1 MTDVVTKTVDSE
13 KPVSDSVYS
22 KLSLLVIDDHRTML
36 QIIKTLLQQIGFVH
50 IDIAPDGAKGLSL
63 LESKKYDLVISD
75 WNMPVMD
82 GLELLKYVRKSAKP
96 QVKAVP
102 FILLTAE
109 SKTENII
116 AAKQAGVN
124 NYIIKPLTQA
134 VLKQKIDT
142 TLGIL

>member
-1 MTDVVTKTVDSE
+1 MNEMIQQSALPG
-13 KPVSDSVYS
+13 KPVASVYN
-22 KLSLLVIDDHRTML
+22 KLSLLVIDDHRTMVE
-36 QIIKTLLQQIGFVH
+36 IIKGLLQQIGFAH
-50 IDIAPDGAKGLSL
+50 IDTAMDGQKGLEL
-63 LESKKYDLVISD
+63 LVQRKYDLVISD

-82 GLELLKYVRKSAKP
+82 GLELLKRVRSSTNP
-96 QVKAVP
+96 QIKAVP

-109 SKTENII
+109 SKTDNII

-124 NYIIKPLTQA
+124 NYIIKPMTQA